1 MTMRDGDPAFL
12 GTADLARAYA
22 AGETTPRAVVEA
34 LLARID
40 ALDPGLNAF
49 VAVDREGAL
58 AAAEAATA
66 SPSDHPLNGV
76 PVVVKDVMDIAGT
89 MTGLGSAA
97 PVGRMAQD
105 DATVVARMRAAGM
118 VILGKVQTVEFA
130 MGGWGGNERLG
141 TPRNP
146 FDLATPRIPGG
157 SSSGC
162 GVALAAGLA
171 PLGVGTDI
179 GGSLRLPASFC
190 GLTSLKVTVGRISN
204 HGIVPLIPSLDSAG
218 PMARSA
224 EDAALLY
231 DVLRGPDPADA
242 QTWSLPSPDPTRRR
256 EGVRGLRLARIP
268 ESEREGVAADML
280 AAYDEALTVLSG
292 IGAEIVDV
300 ELPFRFA
307 ELFTADAIV
316 KAESYASCGA
326 FAEDTALPLDSVVRR
341 RLLAGRTVDISAYLA
356 AKDRVRGWKVAYAQ
370 AMAGVDALLTPTTET
385 AAPTLAAVDLTA
397 PASRFTR
404 FANLLDLAALALPD
418 GFTAG
423 GLPLSLQVVA
433 PGGAE
438 EMALRVGIAFQTAT
452 DWHRRHPTGLGPA

>member
-1 MTMRDGDPAFL
+1 MRDDDPAFL
-12 GTADLARAYA
+12 GTAELARAYA

-49 VAVDREGAL
+49 VAIDREGAL
-58 AAAEAATA
+58 AAAEAAMA

-130 MGGWGGNERLG
+130 MGGWGGNEHLG

-146 FDLATPRIPGG
+146 FDLATHRIPGG

-190 GLTSLKVTVGRISN
+190 GITSLKVTVGRISN
-204 HGIVPLIPSLDSAG
+204 HGIVPLIPSLDSVG

-242 QTWSLPSPDPTRRR
+242 QTWSLPSPDPALRHA
-256 EGVRGLRLARIP
+256 GVRGLRLARIP
-268 ESEREGVAADML
+268 KGDREGVAADML
-280 AAYDEALTVLSG
+280 AAYDEALAVHAGL
-292 IGAEIVDV
+292 GAEIVDV
-300 ELPFRFA
+300 DLPFRFA
-307 ELFTADAIV
+307 DLFTADAIV
-316 KAESYASCGA
+316 KAESYASCGI
-326 FAEDTALPLDSVVRR
+326 FAEDAALPLDSVVRR
-341 RLLAGRTVDISAYLA
+341 RLLAGRSVDIGPYLA
-356 AKDRVRGWKVAYAQ
+356 AKERVRSWKVAFGR
-370 AMAGVDALLTPTTET
+370 AMAGVDAILTPTTET
-385 AAPTLAAVDLTA
+385 AAPTLADVDLTA

-404 FANLLDLAALALPD
+404 FANLLDFAALAMPD
-418 GFTAG
+418 GFTAD

-438 EMALRVGIAFQTAT
+438 EMALRVGIAYQAAT
-452 DWHRRHPTGLGPA
+452 DWHRRHPTGLDAA